1 MKNAVIVALVALI
14 LILVFRRMS
23 FADQMSPSPS
33 NCGSKT
39 ILKTANCNDI
49 YPGVYTKDGPV
60 VGDRKYCCA

>member
-1 MKNAVIVALVALI
+1 MKDIIILSLVAVALI
-14 LILVFRRMS
+14 LIFRRMS

-39 ILKTANCNDI
+39 ILKTLKCSDI
-49 YPGVYTKDGPV
+49 YPGVYTKDGQT